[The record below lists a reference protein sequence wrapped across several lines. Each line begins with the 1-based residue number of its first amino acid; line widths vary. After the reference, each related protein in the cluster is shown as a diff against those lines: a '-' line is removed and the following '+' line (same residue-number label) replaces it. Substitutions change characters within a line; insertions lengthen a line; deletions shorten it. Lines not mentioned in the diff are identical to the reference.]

1 MVAMTSVDKG
11 LSLTPYCQ
19 FHQGEPIT
27 EITPEQARAILDY
40 DIVKE
45 ASCRPNGEVI
55 EGQFHLV
62 RPDHDV
68 VIGDAVGSDFT
79 ADNNAKVFD
88 YIMKDIVP
96 AVPGMKIITV
106 ATCYSGATAFVDF
119 QIGDTYKLPND
130 NSPQTKNLLFANAIT
145 KTSVSIGSHAQRIL
159 CCNTLRIAMK
169 QTQFKVSHT
178 KSMMNT
184 IYCDLDSIKKELEQN
199 EFILEAETFL
209 ANKMVTD
216 KEVKSILDLVYPLDG
231 KEKKA
236 LTHATNLREAT
247 LARFE
252 NNEREGF
259 TNHTYWSLYNAIGYN
274 LSHKKTTANRDGA
287 FVELNQMAGLNA
299 QKNGE
304 IFTNIL
310 NFAKAA

>member
-1 MVAMTSVDKG
+1 MVAMSMFDKG
-11 LSLTPYCQ
+11 LSLTPNCQ

-40 DIVKE
+40 DIIKE

-88 YIMKDIVP
+88 YIMANIVP
-96 AVPGMKIITV
+96 NVPNMKIITA

-119 QIGDTYKLPND
+119 QIGDTYQLPND
-130 NSPQTKNLLFANAIT
+130 NSPQTKNLLFANATT
-145 KTSVSIGSHAQRIL
+145 KSSVSIGSHAQRIL

-178 KSMMNT
+178 KSMMST
-184 IYCDLDSIKKELEQN
+184 IYCDLDSIRKELEQN
-199 EFILEAETFL
+199 EIIMESEQFL
-209 ANKMVTD
+209 ASKLITPD
-216 KEVKSILDLVYPLDG
+216 KVKSILDMVYPIEG

-236 LTHATNLREAT
+236 LTHTTNLRDTT

-252 NNEREGF
+252 NNEQEGF

-274 LSHKKTTANRDGA
+274 LSHKKTTTNRDGA
-287 FVELNQMAGLNA
+287 FVELNQMVGLNA

-310 NFAKAA
+310 DFAKAA